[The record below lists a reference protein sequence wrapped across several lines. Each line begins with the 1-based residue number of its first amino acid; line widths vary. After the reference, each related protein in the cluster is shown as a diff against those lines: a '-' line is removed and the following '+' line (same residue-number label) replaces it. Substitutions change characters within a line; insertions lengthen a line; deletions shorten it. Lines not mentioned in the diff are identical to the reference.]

1 MGRGMDGSVLTRIR
15 VVLVDDHQLIRNGLR
30 RAFEASG
37 DFEVVGEADHVGAVA
52 DLIERLRP
60 DVLVTDIQLPDGDG
74 LELTARVRAG
84 NDRVGIVVLT
94 MHAGDQQLFA
104 ALEAGASG
112 FVGKDAPADDVLAA
126 ARHAASSPRTFTAS
140 DLAGAM
146 QRRRT
151 APTGPALSRREQEV
165 LDLLVDGLAVA
176 QVGRRL
182 YIGPSTVKTHIQNI
196 YRKLGTGNRA
206 EMVMAAV
213 RHGLV
218 PEMRDGADPKP
229 AKPGRQRSGPRH

>member
-1 MGRGMDGSVLTRIR
+1 MDGSVLTRRR

-30 RAFEASG
+30 RAFESSG
-37 DFEVVGEADHVGAVA
+37 DFAVVGESAQVGGAL
-52 DLIERLRP
+52 DLLERLRP
-60 DVLVTDIQLPDGDG
+60 DVLVTDIQLPDGNG
-74 LELTARVRAG
+74 LELTAQVRAE
-84 NDRVGIVVLT
+84 NDTVGIVVLT

-126 ARHAASSPRTFTAS
+126 ARHAAASPKTFTAS

-146 QRRRT
+146 QRRNS
-151 APTGPALSRREQEV
+151 APPGPNLSPREQEV
-165 LDLLVDGLAVA
+165 LDLLLDGLAVA

-182 YIGPSTVKTHIQNI
+182 YIGSSTVKTHIQNI
-196 YRKLGTGNRA
+196 YKKLGTGNRA

-218 PEMRDGADPKP
+218 PAG
-229 AKPGRQRSGPRH
+229 SGKTRRTG